1 MKRIYAA
8 ILMYAAMYNPA
19 IAETV
24 NTEMKNTVGTPQVI
38 TPAVDPVEE
47 SINYLQQEWAHIKY
61 QMPDKDMQIKAIE
74 KLGIQ
79 AAALSSKYPSRADVK
94 IWEGIILA
102 TDAGITK
109 SISGLS
115 KVKRAKA
122 LFEEALTINTNALNG
137 SAYTSLGS
145 LYYQVPGWPIG
156 FGDKEKAEQYLKKAL
171 SINPNGIDPNY
182 WYGDFLKSEKR
193 YDAAENYLNKA
204 LQAPSRPG
212 RDLADAGRRQEVK
225 AALAEIA
232 EARKTDGAKQYN

>member
-1 MKRIYAA
+1 
-8 ILMYAAMYNPA
+8 
-19 IAETV
+19 V

-204 LQAPSRPG
+204 LQ
-212 RDLADAGRRQEVK
+212 
-225 AALAEIA
+225 
-232 EARKTDGAKQYN
+232 